1 MLDIFGDDMGMACAI
16 QHPPCRSVPG
26 LDQERTRILTISVPG
41 KAVGK
46 GRPRFGNGRTY
57 TDKKTENAEAWIR
70 RCAIDQVGNPCLEG
84 ALSVRLEIYV
94 PIPASWAKKKR
105 DAALAGSLRAIG
117 RPDVDNVSKAYLDAL
132 NGIVWK
138 DDAQV
143 CDLHV
148 VRMYDHTPQ
157 TVLTIREI

>member
-1 MLDIFGDDMGMACAI
+1 MLDIHGNGVDMAGAI
-16 QHPPCRSVPG
+16 QHPPRGPVPG
-26 LDQERTRILTISVPG
+26 LDQKRPRILTICVPG

-70 RCAIDQVGNPCLEG
+70 QCAVSQVGSPCLES
-84 ALSVRLEIYV
+84 ALEVQMEIHV
-94 PIPASWAKKKR
+94 SIPASWPKKKR
-105 DAALAGSLRAIG
+105 EAALSGALRATG
-117 RPDVDNVSKAYLDAL
+117 RPDVDNVSKAFLDAL

-143 CDLHV
+143 CDLRA
-148 VRMYDHTPQ
+148 VRLYAETPQ
-157 TVLTIREI
+157 TILTIREI

>member
-1 MLDIFGDDMGMACAI
+1 MLSDMETPAHASPVYRI
-16 QHPPCRSVPG
+16 TIPG
-26 LDQERTRILTISVPG
+26 LLR
-41 KAVGK
+41 AK

-70 RCAIDQVGNPCLEG
+70 QCALDQVGNPCLEG

-94 PIPASWAKKKR
+94 PVPASWAKKKR
-105 DAALAGSLRAIG
+105 DAALSGSLKATG

-148 VRMYDHTPQ
+148 VRMYDQTPQ
-157 TVLTIREI
+157 AILTIREI